1 MPIVC
6 GFYLEREK
14 TAGPGSKGF
23 KNGETSVSKVM
34 FGNKNQKERDRDETK
49 NYYNTSV

>member
-1 MPIVC
+1 MKLMGNVQKLWLIQK
-6 GFYLEREK
+6 LIKSR
-14 TAGPGSKGF
+14 SL
-23 KNGETSVSKVM
+23 SKVM